1 MRYVLIRCMA
11 YTNGKAGAGR
21 MAFYAL
27 VTACLIRR
35 KGEEDG

>member
-1 MRYVLIRCMA
+1 MTLRSWLALAARELR
-11 YTNGKAGAGR
+11 GSAGR